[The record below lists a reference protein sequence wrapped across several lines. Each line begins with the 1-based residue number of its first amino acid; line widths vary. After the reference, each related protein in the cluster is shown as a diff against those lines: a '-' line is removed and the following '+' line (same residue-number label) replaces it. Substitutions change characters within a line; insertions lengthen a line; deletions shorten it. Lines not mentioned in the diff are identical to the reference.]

1 MIKRYLGLYASSALV
16 GVVKHISPTKV
27 DQGTA
32 VVGPLYFLPSL
43 LDAQHPSNGAS
54 WRAAHSTEG
63 PARVRPWVF
72 HQDCF
77 ACALFGDADR
87 PHIGSDN
94 CTAGSNQQSSDISHC
109 VKCSA

>member
-1 MIKRYLGLYASSALV
+1 MITRYLGLCASNALV

-32 VVGPLYFLPSL
+32 VVGPLHFLPSL

-63 PARVRPWVF
+63 PARVHGYSIKTASRVRFSATPIGRILAVIIAL
-72 HQDCF
+72 QDQ
-77 ACALFGDADR
+77 
-87 PHIGSDN
+87 IN
-94 CTAGSNQQSSDISHC
+94 NQHNISHC